1 LRTPTSIHTILL
13 SLLTSFPTSEN
24 ERGTKR
30 GKERERERERERNR
44 GKYWNLGSV
53 ASPSFSSHGGGGAH
67 NHLQKLAKQK
77 FMMAVELTTFRMPE
91 DPMFLVPAEGYV
103 VSFVVIPDFYAKT
116 EYS

>member
-1 LRTPTSIHTILL
+1 MK
-13 SLLTSFPTSEN
+13 EGQK
-24 ERGTKR
+24 EEKR
-30 GKERERERERERNR
+30 ERERERERERKGNR